1 MCVGTVHAG
10 SMCEHK
16 ACEHKACGRK
26 ACGRKEFEPVAVH
39 SAAADVSGL
48 PCRMVSHAAGLRSVS
63 SYWAC

>member
-10 SMCEHK
+10 SMCEH
-16 ACEHKACGRK
+16 K